1 MLSQE
6 ATKKAEGG
14 EATKKPESNEKLNE
28 KNVEEKA
35 PLIAAEAEG
44 DAGEAEEGKKK
55 KKKGAKEDA
64 KEKGILIYDY
74 AI

>member
-1 MLSQE
+1 M
-6 ATKKAEGG
+6 
-14 EATKKPESNEKLNE
+14 
-28 KNVEEKA
+28 EEKA
-35 PLIAAEAEG
+35 PPITAEAEG

-64 KEKGILIYDY
+64 KEKGILTYDF